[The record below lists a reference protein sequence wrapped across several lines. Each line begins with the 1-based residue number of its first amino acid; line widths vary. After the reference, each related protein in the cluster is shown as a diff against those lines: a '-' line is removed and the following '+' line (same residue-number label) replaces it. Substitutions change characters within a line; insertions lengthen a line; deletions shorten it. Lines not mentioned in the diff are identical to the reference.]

1 MKKQRIAII
10 GGGVS
15 GLAVAYNLLQPA
27 TKFDCDIDIYEAN
40 DYLGGNADTALVDLG
55 EIKDPLL
62 ADTPSNER
70 HLIRKADLGVDD
82 LNMDTYKRIVR
93 IMDEIGFK
101 DYRPLEDTACF
112 FTLNGSKVLTADGEL
127 QHGTSDPKIAI
138 SDELAS
144 TYSKFMAA
152 AATAIKDE
160 EQKEKYKRYT
170 VGRYVDEYIKQ
181 ASGEDRVMIEEMR
194 DCLLYPRINAM
205 YFADDVTGPA
215 GMPLR
220 AVMRYYIIQEG
231 FKENDTHRPKPKRNY
246 FLNGAQAWIDKLA
259 EYLLDKY
266 DGRLKII
273 RNAQASI
280 RVEKTQVTISV
291 PPRPGA
297 PGLPEPQSYDKVV
310 MTCHADDAMRAI
322 KQGMSQGM
330 INILDK
336 VRYTN
341 SIAVAHTFAGVLAPD
356 RNAWR
361 TYNVLIREGQAIH
374 PYSMTYVMNRHRNDA
389 AVWYD
394 ETDAHST
401 PVMKTTEFN
410 KAGMPQYFVTLNPC
424 VPIPDEY
431 VLKTPKGEA
440 RKPAGYFKEFKNGEE
455 MLPGWRQLGG
465 DEDEGQPV
473 IGWFKHNV
481 LNFDCLDAQEQLADL
496 QGGDYMNL
504 YFAGGWTRGAGLHEE
519 CWEMAEYLVEVL
531 TQHEA
536 LLQGKHR
543 HSEQQETT
551 C

>member
-1 MKKQRIAII
+1 MEKQRIAII

-15 GLAVAYNLLQPA
+15 GLAVAYNLLQQT
-27 TKFDCDIDIYEAN
+27 TKFECVIDIYEAN
-40 DYLGGNADTALVDLG
+40 EYLGGNADTAQVDLG

-62 ADTPSNER
+62 ANTRSNKR

-82 LNMDTYKRIVR
+82 LNMDTYTRIKR

-127 QHGTSDPKIAI
+127 RHGTSDPNIAV

-152 AATAIKDE
+152 AAQAIEHEGRK
-160 EQKEKYKRYT
+160 KEYKRYT
-170 VGRYVDEYIKQ
+170 VGQYVADYMKQ
-181 ASGEDRVMIEEMR
+181 ATGKDIPMIEEMR

-205 YFADDVTGPA
+205 YFVDDVTGPA

-220 AVMRYYIIQEG
+220 AVMQYYIIQEG
-231 FKENDTHRPKPKRNY
+231 FKHDDPNPPTPKRNY

-259 EYLLDKY
+259 EYLLNKY
-266 DGRLKII
+266 ADRLKII

-280 RVEKTQVTISV
+280 YVEKSQVSISV
-291 PPRPGA
+291 PPGQGTS
-297 PGLPEPQSYDKVV
+297 GLPKPQSYDKVV
-310 MTCHADDAMRAI
+310 MACHADDAMRAI
-322 KQGMSQGM
+322 KHGMSQGL
-330 INILDK
+330 INVLDK

-389 AVWYD
+389 AVWY
-394 ETDAHST
+394 ETDAHGT

-431 VLKTPKGEA
+431 VLKTPEGEA
-440 RKPAGYFKEFKNGEE
+440 RKPAGYFKEFKNNEE

-465 DEDEGQPV
+465 VEGEGQPV

-481 LNFDCLDAQEQLADL
+481 LNFDCLDAQEQLAEL

-519 CWEMAEYLVEVL
+519 CWKMAEELVKIM

-536 LLQGKHR
+536 SLQGKNP
-543 HSEQQETT
+543 HSEQHETT
-551 C
+551 Y

>member
-15 GLAVAYNLLQPA
+15 GLAVAYNLLQQT
-27 TKFDCDIDIYEAN
+27 TKFDCEIDIYEAN

-55 EIKDPLL
+55 ERKDPHL
-62 ADTPSNER
+62 TNTRSNES

-82 LNMDTYKRIVR
+82 LNMATYTRIVR
-93 IMDEIGFK
+93 IMAEIGFT

-127 QHGTSDPKIAI
+127 QHGTSDPNIAV

-144 TYSKFMAA
+144 TYSKFIAA
-152 AATAIKDE
+152 AATDIEDE
-160 EQKEKYKRYT
+160 EQKKKYKRYT
-170 VGRYVDEYIKQ
+170 VGQYVAQYMEHSNSKDIP
-181 ASGEDRVMIEEMR
+181 MIEEMR

-231 FKENDTHRPKPKRNY
+231 FKQDDQNPPKPKRNY
-246 FLNGAQAWIDKLA
+246 FLNGAQAWIDTLA
-259 EYLLDKY
+259 EYLLNKY
-266 DGRLKII
+266 PYRLKII

-280 RVEKTQVTISV
+280 RVEKSQVSISV
-291 PPRPGA
+291 PPNQGMK
-297 PGLPEPQSYDKVV
+297 GLPKPQSYDKVV

-322 KQGMSQGM
+322 KHGMSQGL
-330 INILDK
+330 INVLDK

-389 AVWYD
+389 AVWY
-394 ETDAHST
+394 ETDAHGT
-401 PVMKTTEFN
+401 PVMKTTGFN

-431 VLKTPKGEA
+431 VLKTPEGET
-440 RKPAGYFKEFKNGEE
+440 RKPAGYFKEFKNNEE

-465 DEDEGQPV
+465 VEGKGQPV

-481 LNFDCLDAQEQLADL
+481 LNFDCLDAQEQLAKF

-504 YFAGGWTRGAGLHEE
+504 YFAGGWTHGAGLHEE
-519 CWEMAEYLVEVL
+519 CWDMAEKLVEVM
-531 TQHEA
+531 TQHETS
-536 LLQGKHR
+536 LQGKNL

>member
-15 GLAVAYNLLQPA
+15 GLAVAYNLLKESD
-27 TKFDCDIDIYEAN
+27 KFDCEIDIYEAN

-55 EIKDPLL
+55 EIKDPVL
-62 ADTPSNER
+62 AETAQGSNR

-82 LNMDTYKRIVR
+82 LNLDTYTRIVR
-93 IMDEIGFK
+93 IMAEIGFK

-112 FTLNGSKVLTADGEL
+112 FTLDGTKVLTADGEL
-127 QHGTSDPKIAI
+127 HHGTSDPKIAI
-138 SDELAS
+138 SDELAT

-152 AATAIKDE
+152 AAYAITKQLE
-160 EQKEKYKRYT
+160 IYKRYT
-170 VGRYVDEYIKQ
+170 VGQYVVEYIKQ
-181 ASGEDRVMIEEMR
+181 ASKKDIPMIEEMR

-220 AVMRYYIIQEG
+220 AVMQYYIIQEG
-231 FKENDTHRPKPKRNY
+231 FKHDDPNPPKPRRNY

-259 EYLLDKY
+259 DYLLGKY
-266 DGRLKII
+266 AGRLTII
-273 RNAQASI
+273 RNAQASVY
-280 RVEKTQVTISV
+280 VEKSQVSISV
-291 PPRPGA
+291 PPKAGMT
-297 PGLPEPQSYDKVV
+297 GLPKPQTYDKVV

-322 KQGMSQGM
+322 KAGMSQGL
-330 INILDK
+330 INVLDK

-341 SIAVAHTFAGVLAPD
+341 SIAVAHTFAGVLPPD

-361 TYNVLIREGQAIH
+361 TYNVLIRKGQAIH

-389 AVWYD
+389 AVWY
-394 ETDAHST
+394 ETDQHGT

-431 VLKTPKGEA
+431 VLKTPQGEK
-440 RKPAGYFKEFKNGEE
+440 RKPAGYFKLFKDSEE
-455 MLPGWRQLGG
+455 RLPGWRHLGG
-465 DEDEGQPV
+465 VEGEGQSV

-481 LNFDCLDAQEQLADL
+481 LNFDCLDAQEQLTEL

-504 YFAGGWTRGAGLHEE
+504 YFAGGWTHGAGLHEE
-519 CWEMAEYLVEVL
+519 CWEMAEELVKDL
-531 TQHEA
+531 IQHEA
-536 LLQGKHR
+536 FLQAEHKQG
-543 HSEQQETT
+543 EQPATT